1 MPRMI
6 EQIRSIPSKFEKRV
20 PTKPVLGRGGRGGGA
35 WAVLHHYITAHE
47 QTRLSVCYFRLFDVF
62 LASRESSFRTNLITF
77 ITKLHKW
84 AYYKEV

>member
-35 WAVLHHYITAHE
+35 WAVLHHYITAH
-47 QTRLSVCYFRLFDVF
+47 
-62 LASRESSFRTNLITF
+62 
-77 ITKLHKW
+77 
-84 AYYKEV
+84 